1 MIPLAAAAFAACA
14 TFAATPLVRRLALRA
29 GVLDPPGGRKWH
41 EVPVPRLGGLALL
54 AGIAATLLIA
64 SGAASAGD
72 APAPYEASLVVLLL
86 AGVAALGALDDLKG
100 LRPAQKLGI
109 ETLLALAACACG
121 YEVRSVD
128 LPGIGALALG
138 PFSLPVTVLWFLGIT
153 NALNLIDGMDGL
165 ASGAAAISA
174 AACAVVASRAGAGEA
189 ALLFG
194 TVAGAA
200 IGFLPHNRPPAR
212 MFLGDSGSLLLG
224 FSLAL
229 FSVRGACKGAVA
241 ISLLAPAVA
250 LGLPIADAALA
261 FSRRVWGKGGDR
273 SGLSPAGL
281 FRGVAAVGVPDADHI
296 HHRMARAGLTRRE
309 TVGTLHAVC
318 LALGLAAFAATIR
331 RDAGSAAILVYAAA
345 ASVLGIRVLG
355 RAGASS
361 ERRLRGDPRRE
372 RALLV
377 VHPDGEVSAAVRREA
392 EALGLR
398 AVETADAEEGA
409 RLAGERSFDLVV
421 AGGEGALESS
431 GLERLGG
438 AFPNAVLVAVAGC
451 SDAEGALGSVER
463 GAYDVLDLPPVP
475 GRTRLV
481 LARALD
487 RVALAARFRVASSLL
502 WLLLLAAPILVYVVA
517 ALGRTANR

>member
-1 MIPLAAAAFAACA
+1 MIPLAAAVFAACA

-41 EVPVPRLGGLALL
+41 DAPVPRLGGLALL
-54 AGIAATLLIA
+54 AGIALTLLLV
-64 SGAASAGD
+64 SGVASAGES
-72 APAPYEASLVVLLL
+72 PSSSETSLVVLLL
-86 AGVAALGALDDLKG
+86 AGVAALGALDDLRG
-100 LRPAQKLGI
+100 LRPAEKLGI
-109 ETLLALAACACG
+109 EALLALAACACG

-138 PFSLPVTVLWFLGIT
+138 PLSLPVTVLWFLGIT

-174 AACAVVASRAGAGEA
+174 AACAVVASRVGAGEA
-189 ALLFG
+189 ALLFA

-200 IGFLPHNRPPAR
+200 VGFLPHNRPPAR

-261 FSRRVWGKGGDR
+261 FSRRLRGKGGDR
-273 SGLSPAGL
+273 SGLGL
-281 FRGVAAVGVPDADHI
+281 LRGVAAVGVPDADHI
-296 HHRMARAGLTRRE
+296 HHRLARAGLTRRE

-345 ASVLGIRVLG
+345 ASVFGIRVLA

-361 ERRLRGDPRRE
+361 ERALRGDPRRE

-409 RLAGERSFDLVV
+409 RLARERSFDL
-421 AGGEGALESS
+421 
-431 GLERLGG
+431 
-438 AFPNAVLVAVAGC
+438 
-451 SDAEGALGSVER
+451 
-463 GAYDVLDLPPVP
+463 
-475 GRTRLV
+475 
-481 LARALD
+481 
-487 RVALAARFRVASSLL
+487 
-502 WLLLLAAPILVYVVA
+502 
-517 ALGRTANR
+517 